1 MKEYDL
7 TKVVELLEKSI
18 QDLKAIIEPKQ
29 WRAEKDG
36 RYWNATNYFNPEEIS
51 EQNYYCD
58 NARYNCGNYFRT
70 EAECQEFCDKVK
82 SLLR

>member
-18 QDLKAIIEPKQ
+18 QDLKAIIEPKR
-29 WRAEKDG
+29 WRAVSGESFHYMLVDFTIASRLETTDN
-36 RYWNATNYFNPEEIS
+36 RYDEM
-51 EQNYYCD
+51 
-58 NARYNCGNYFRT
+58 YNSGNYFQT
-70 EAECQEFCDKVK
+70 EAECQDFCDKVK

>member
-18 QDLKAIIEPKQ
+18 QDLKAIIEPKR
-29 WRAEKDG
+29 WRAENGK
-36 RYWNATNYFNPEEIS
+36 RYYSADRTFNPTHTTDE
-51 EQNYYCD
+51 NTDYD
-58 NARYNCGNYFRT
+58 NEMYDSGNYFQT
-70 EAECQEFCDKVK
+70 EGECQEFCDKVK

>member
-18 QDLKAIIEPKQ
+18 QDLKAIIEPKR
-29 WRAEKDG
+29 WRAEYGKAYFYMDD
-36 RYWNATNYFNPEEIS
+36 TFNPFGVID
-51 EQNYYCD
+51 QN
-58 NARYNCGNYFRT
+58 NAYGTDRYNSGNYFQT